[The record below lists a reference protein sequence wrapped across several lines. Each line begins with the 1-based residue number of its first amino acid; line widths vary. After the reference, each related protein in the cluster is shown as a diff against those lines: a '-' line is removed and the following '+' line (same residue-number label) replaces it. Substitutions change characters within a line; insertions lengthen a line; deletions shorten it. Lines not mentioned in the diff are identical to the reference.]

1 MASHSSWELFLEPPN
16 NIKLV
21 LFFFFSGPL
30 IVPIVRVL
38 KGDLLVVN
46 YIVLFMDYIK
56 NNHYSGFTKVF
67 ILLQRSKTPL
77 FSKQENPKVIEIL
90 ANSAEWIEEGA
101 AKW

>member
-1 MASHSSWELFLEPPN
+1 M
-16 NIKLV
+16 
-21 LFFFFSGPL
+21 
-30 IVPIVRVL
+30 PIVRVL

-46 YIVLFMDYIK
+46 YLVLFMDYIK